1 MQVKAGGFAM
11 IYKIDK
17 QIFYTSITRAH
28 LRFTKQPKFNI
39 KLPI

>member
-17 QIFYTSITRAH
+17 QIFYTSILLELIYD
-28 LRFTKQPKFNI
+28 LRSNLNSI
-39 KLPI
+39 